1 MGETL
6 YDLDADGI
14 ATITIDNP
22 TRRNAMTYPMIEQLY
37 QGLNRAEAEARVVII
52 TGRDDAFCAGICLLY
67 TSPSPRD

>member
-52 TGRDDAFCAGICLLY
+52 TGRDDAFCAGIDLNF
-67 TSPSPRD
+67 